1 MPSVSVRVNGVNG
14 VSGSSES
21 GSTASSSEGS
31 TASGSSSEATSS
43 SSSASGTSSEAA
55 EGDVL
60 RRADL
65 VARLEEMRR
74 ELDGDRAAIHD
85 AAGDLMPVAT
95 HCATLAD
102 VMAAWNDALATL
114 LADARGACED
124 ARAEDTYDDDDEPP
138 FRMYGDE
145 GFMLHIDADPVD
157 FGNLDTEVA
166 EARARAEAYGA
177 ECADQLAAAVS
188 SHDLLVECL
197 DKEAAMAAAKC
208 DTDVRSVEYG
218 VRQLEAAA
226 AATLEEQRGE
236 LAAQQAMV
244 ADLRARVPPPT
255 LTAEAAELRATLSRL
270 PAALP
275 DRDAWLAQLAN
286 GAGDREVA
294 LIVSAA
300 QRAVTPMPQDVWARL
315 SAAAQDPDTPAAER
329 ARNLDALER
338 AVLALETPRD
348 ARDALEDVRGQ
359 IRLALARRQAQRA
372 EVATGI
378 SVATREFSHRLAELF
393 DEYCALH
400 ARVLDV
406 VRDLL
411 HATQARWQAAVAN
424 LQRECFAPLQEL
436 GLPFAKATMSTPCLV
451 AYQRLTTVA
460 QKDLDAR
467 RKAHVIAL
475 ARHAVDAVPRLHD
488 ALQTLRDLPGGLM
501 TGAAAYK

>member
-1 MPSVSVRVNGVNG
+1 MPSVSVRINGING
-14 VSGSSES
+14 ASSES

-31 TASGSSSEATSS
+31 TASGSSSEATSES
-43 SSSASGTSSEAA
+43 SSSSSSSEAA

-65 VARLEEMRR
+65 VARLEEMRQ
-74 ELDGDRAAIHD
+74 ELNNDRAAIHD

-157 FGNLDTEVA
+157 YSNLDTEVA

-236 LAAQQAMV
+236 LEAQQAMV

-275 DRDAWLAQLAN
+275 DRDAWLAQLSH

-315 SAAAQDPDTPAAER
+315 SAAAQHPDTPPAER

-359 IRLALARRQAQRA
+359 IRLALARRQAQRT

-378 SVATREFSHRLAELF
+378 SVATREFSHRLSELF

-400 ARVLDV
+400 GRVLDV

-451 AYQRLTTVA
+451 AYQRLTAVA
-460 QKDLDAR
+460 QKDLDVR